1 MCSQASDMD
10 GGRHGG
16 FPESCLGGRRFAKSS
31 ERQRQRLHDCT
42 PARCRNRVLS
52 VSLSYLCKSAEED
65 PAVDWTT
72 ARDDDTTKVSDEV
85 TTETRAQRE
94 REKPC

>member
-1 MCSQASDMD
+1 MMFGWQAICQIF
-10 GGRHGG
+10 G
-16 FPESCLGGRRFAKSS
+16 EAEAKIA
-31 ERQRQRLHDCT
+31 RLH

-94 REKPC
+94 RERPC